1 MAQQLHKRFSTE
13 QVIMLLEKY
22 LNDNVGLT
30 YIREILGIKKT
41 RFFELLGQYSK
52 DPENFSISYRRK
64 RAPRKISQEVEK
76 NIIHELRIEKRLI
89 EDKDIALTFYN
100 YSYIKDRLKKKYHQK
115 ISLTIRFLSIILN
128 SGYTK
133 PP

>member
-52 DPENFSISYRRK
+52 DPENSSISYRRK
-64 RAPRKISQEVEK
+64 GAPRKISQEVEK
-76 NIIHELRIEKRLI
+76 NIIHELRIEKRLV

-115 ISLTIRFLSIILN
+115 VSLPIRFLSIILN

-133 PP
+133 LP

>member
-64 RAPRKISQEVEK
+64 GAPRKISQEVEK

-115 ISLTIRFLSIILN
+115 VSLPIRFLSIILN

-133 PP
+133 LP